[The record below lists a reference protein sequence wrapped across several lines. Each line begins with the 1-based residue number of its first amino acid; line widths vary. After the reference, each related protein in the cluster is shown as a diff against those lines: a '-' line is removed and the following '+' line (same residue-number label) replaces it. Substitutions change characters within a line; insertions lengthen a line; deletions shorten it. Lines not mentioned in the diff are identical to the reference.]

1 MLLALAAL
9 RLAVKPALNWLRGFA
24 TPLRMQLN
32 FDRRVADSI
41 PSSWVDDAPRALRP
55 YLRLARY
62 DRPIGFWLLGLPCW
76 HGLMLARIGQGLG
89 WIDLWYMVLF
99 VIGTIAMRGAG
110 CTYNDIVDRDLDA
123 RVARTANRPLPA
135 GTVTVKQAWMFVAAQ
150 CAVGLIVLLQF
161 PLPAIGVGLASLLL
175 VAAYPFMKRIT
186 WWPQA
191 WLGLT
196 FNWGIPVAYV
206 AATGQIDLT
215 MLIVY
220 AAAVCWTLGYDT
232 IYAHQDGE
240 DDALVGVKSTARL
253 FGDSSQIWVAG
264 FYGLNAILI
273 GVALW
278 LSEATPWVVIPY
290 ALYTAHLFNQ
300 VRKLDIENG
309 EQCLAIFKSNRTTGL
324 LLAATLALAALL

>member
-1 MLLALAAL
+1 
-9 RLAVKPALNWLRGFA
+9 
-24 TPLRMQLN
+24 MQLN

-41 PSSWVDDAPRALRP
+41 PSSWVDGAPTALRP

-62 DRPIGFWLLGLPCW
+62 DRPIGFWLLALPCL

-89 WIDLWYMVLF
+89 WIDLWYAVLF
-99 VIGTIAMRGAG
+99 AVGAVAMRGAG
-110 CTYNDIVDRDLDA
+110 CTYNDIVDRELDA

-135 GTVTVKQAWMFVAAQ
+135 GTVSVKQAWMFVGAQ
-150 CAVGLIVLLQF
+150 ALVGLVVLVQFPLLAIAVGL
-161 PLPAIGVGLASLLL
+161 GSLLL

-196 FNWGIPVAYV
+196 FNWGIPVAYI
-206 AATGQIDLT
+206 AATGRIDLPV
-215 MLIVY
+215 LALY

-253 FGDSSQIWVAG
+253 FGESSQIWVAG
-264 FYGLNAILI
+264 FYGLNAVLV
-273 GVALW
+273 GVAIW
-278 LSEATPWVVIPY
+278 LSAATPWVVIPY

-309 EQCLAIFKSNRTTGL
+309 AQCLAIFKSNRITGL
-324 LLAATLALAALL
+324 LLVATLGLAALL